1 MMADVKIEN
10 HGSLV
15 LIRPLTEAASDWLD
29 ENISED
35 AQHFSGAVVVEP
47 RYVEAIVEGTQNDGL
62 EVR

>member
-1 MMADVKIEN
+1 MMADVNIEN

-15 LIRPLTEAASDWLD
+15 LIRPLTEGGSDWLD

-35 AQHFSGAVVVEP
+35 AQHFGGAVVVEP
-47 RYVEAIVEGTQNDGL
+47 RYVEAIVEGMQNDGL

>member
-1 MMADVKIEN
+1 MMADVNIES

-35 AQHFSGAVVVEP
+35 AQHFGGAVVVEP
-47 RYVEAIVEGTQNDGL
+47 RYVEAIVEGMQNDGL

>member
-1 MMADVKIEN
+1 MMADVNIEN

-15 LIRPLTEAASDWLD
+15 LLRPLTEAASDWLD

-35 AQHFSGAVVVEP
+35 AQHFGGAVVVEP
-47 RYVEAIVEGTQNDGL
+47 RYVEAIVEGMQNDGL

>member
-1 MMADVKIEN
+1 MMADVNIEN

-35 AQHFSGAVVVEP
+35 AQHFGGAVVVEP
-47 RYVEAIVEGTQNDGL
+47 RYVEAIVEGMRNDGL

>member
-35 AQHFSGAVVVEP
+35 APHFGGAVVVEP
-47 RYVEAIVEGTQNDGL
+47 RYVEAIVEGMQNDGL

>member
-15 LIRPLTEAASDWLD
+15 LLRPLTEAASDWLD

-35 AQHFSGAVVVEP
+35 AQHFGAAVVVEP
-47 RYVEAIVEGTQNDGL
+47 RYVEAIVEGMQNDGL

>member
-1 MMADVKIEN
+1 MMADVNIEN

-35 AQHFSGAVVVEP
+35 AQRFGGAVVVEP
-47 RYVEAIVEGTQNDGL
+47 RYVEAIVEGMQNDGL

>member
-35 AQHFSGAVVVEP
+35 VQHFGGAVVVEP
-47 RYVEAIVEGTQNDGL
+47 RYVEAIVEGMQNDGL

>member
-35 AQHFSGAVVVEP
+35 AQHFGAAVVVEP
-47 RYVEAIVEGTQNDGL
+47 RYVEAIVEGMQNDGL

>member
-1 MMADVKIEN
+1 MMADVNIEN

-35 AQHFSGAVVVEP
+35 AQHFGGAVVVEP
-47 RYVEAIVEGTQNDGL
+47 RYVEAIVEGMQNDGL

>member
-35 AQHFSGAVVVEP
+35 AQHFGGAVVVEP
-47 RYVEAIVEGTQNDGL
+47 RYVEAIVEGMQNDGL

>member
-35 AQHFSGAVVVEP
+35 AQHFGGAVVVEP
-47 RYVEAIVEGTQNDGL
+47 RYVEAIVEGMQDDGL

>member
-1 MMADVKIEN
+1 MMADVNIEN

-35 AQHFSGAVVVEP
+35 AQHFGGAVVVGP
-47 RYVEAIVEGTQNDGL
+47 RYVEAIVEGMQNDGL

>member
-1 MMADVKIEN
+1 MMPDVNIEN

-35 AQHFSGAVVVEP
+35 AQHFGGAVVVEP
-47 RYVEAIVEGTQNDGL
+47 RYVEAIVEGMQNDGL

>member
-1 MMADVKIEN
+1 MTADVKIEN

-15 LIRPLTEAASDWLD
+15 LIRPLTEAGSDWLD

-35 AQHFSGAVVVEP
+35 AQHFGAAVVVEP
-47 RYVEAIVEGTQNDGL
+47 RYVDAIVEGMQNDGL

>member
-1 MMADVKIEN
+1 MMVDVKIEN

-35 AQHFSGAVVVEP
+35 AQHFGGAVVVEP
-47 RYVEAIVEGTQNDGL
+47 RYVEAIVEGMQNDGL

>member
-15 LIRPLTEAASDWLD
+15 LIQPLTEAASDWLD

-35 AQHFSGAVVVEP
+35 AQLFGGAVVVEP
-47 RYVEAIVEGTQNDGL
+47 RYVEAIVEGMQNDGL

>member
-15 LIRPLTEAASDWLD
+15 LLRPLTEAASDWLD

-35 AQHFSGAVVVEP
+35 AQHFGGAVVVEP
-47 RYVEAIVEGTQNDGL
+47 RYVEAIVEGMQNDGL